1 MKIYFKEVTT
11 KDFSR
16 VGYDNVSISC
26 SLYPYGTEEG
36 HDASAVWYFLE
47 MSDIYTQGEAIKL
60 AQSAIN
66 KALVSKIS
74 VKDALFSLTNGK
86 RRRKK

>member
-26 SLYPYGTEEG
+26 SLYPYSTEEG
-36 HDASAVWYFLE
+36 HDTSAVWYFLE
-47 MSDIYTQGEAIKL
+47 ISDIYTQGEAIKL

-66 KALVSKIS
+66 KALVSEIS